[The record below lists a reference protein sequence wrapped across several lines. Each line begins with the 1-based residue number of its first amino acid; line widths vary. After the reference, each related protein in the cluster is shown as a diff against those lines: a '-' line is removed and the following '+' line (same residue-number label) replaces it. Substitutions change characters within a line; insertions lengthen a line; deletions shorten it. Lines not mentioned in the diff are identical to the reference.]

1 MDASTTNSTSQ
12 YLSFRLE
19 QELFAVDIGR
29 VREVLEFN
37 SLTKVPGTPSFMR
50 GVINLRGSVVP
61 VVDIRVKLGLGLTEK
76 TVETCVV
83 ISEIVVD
90 GERTVLGVLVDS
102 LQEVIDL
109 DSQHLVPPPRL
120 GTRINSGVVRGMG
133 KRDER
138 FIMILDLD
146 RIFTVEDLRIS
157 EQTATAEAESGL
169 ADSAS
174 PVSV

>member
-1 MDASTTNSTSQ
+1 MDANATNLTSQ
-12 YLSFRLE
+12 YLSFRLD
-19 QELFAVDIGR
+19 QESFAVDIGR
-29 VREVLEFN
+29 VREVLELT
-37 SLTKVPGTPSFMR
+37 SLTKVPGTPEFMR

-61 VVDIRVKLGLGLTEK
+61 VVDIKVKLGLGLTSK

-120 GTRINSGVVRGMG
+120 GARFNSSAVRGMG
-133 KRDER
+133 TRDEH
-138 FIMILDLD
+138 FIMILDFD
-146 RIFTVEDLRIS
+146 RIFTADDLRIS
-157 EQTATAEAESGL
+157 EGAARVETGESVAGSAAPL
-169 ADSAS
+169 AG
-174 PVSV
+174 

>member
-1 MDASTTNSTSQ
+1 MDANDTNSTSQ
-12 YLSFRLE
+12 YLSFRLD
-19 QELFAVDIGR
+19 QESFAVDIGR
-29 VREVLEFN
+29 VREVLEFT

-61 VVDIRVKLGLGLTEK
+61 VVDIKSKLGLGLTNK
-76 TVETCVV
+76 TIETCVV

-109 DSQHLVPPPRL
+109 DSQHLVPPPHL
-120 GTRINSGVVRGMG
+120 GTRINSGTVRGMG
-133 KRDER
+133 KRDED

-157 EQTATAEAESGL
+157 EQAATVDTGNGVAES
-169 ADSAS
+169 APSRSA
-174 PVSV
+174 